1 MYAPNTRQHFFS
13 YFFQKIFVICV
24 APHKTCCIAGACAG
38 DIHPSITATMPNQRH
53 PDKRVY
59 NYWMH
64 RNTKDR
70 LETCAEKFGMSVN
83 EVIDVCVKSSL
94 DTFAE
99 RLAKFNPLTRRLT
112 AEQVAEILDQQD
124 LR

>member
-1 MYAPNTRQHFFS
+1 
-13 YFFQKIFVICV
+13 
-24 APHKTCCIAGACAG
+24 
-38 DIHPSITATMPNQRH
+38 MPNQRH
-53 PDKRVY
+53 PDKRVVT
-59 NYWMH
+59 YWTH
-64 RNTKDR
+64 YKTKSR
-70 LETCAEKFGMSVN
+70 LEMCAEKFGMSVN

>member
-1 MYAPNTRQHFFS
+1 
-13 YFFQKIFVICV
+13 
-24 APHKTCCIAGACAG
+24 
-38 DIHPSITATMPNQRH
+38 MPNQRH
-53 PDKRVY
+53 PDKRVI
-59 NYWMH
+59 NYWTH
-64 RNTKDR
+64 RETKDR
-70 LETCAEKFGMSVN
+70 LEVLSEKFGLSMN
-83 EVIDVCVKSSL
+83 EVVDVCVRSAL

>member
-1 MYAPNTRQHFFS
+1 
-13 YFFQKIFVICV
+13 
-24 APHKTCCIAGACAG
+24 
-38 DIHPSITATMPNQRH
+38 MPNQRH
-53 PDKRVY
+53 PDKRVI
-59 NYWMH
+59 NYWTH
-64 RNTKDR
+64 RKTKDR
-70 LETCAEKFGMSVN
+70 LEVLSEKFGLSMN
-83 EVIDVCVKSSL
+83 EVVDVCVRSAL

>member
-1 MYAPNTRQHFFS
+1 
-13 YFFQKIFVICV
+13 
-24 APHKTCCIAGACAG
+24 
-38 DIHPSITATMPNQRH
+38 
-53 PDKRVY
+53 
-59 NYWMH
+59 
-64 RNTKDR
+64 
-70 LETCAEKFGMSVN
+70 
-83 EVIDVCVKSSL
+83 VKSSL

>member
-1 MYAPNTRQHFFS
+1 
-13 YFFQKIFVICV
+13 
-24 APHKTCCIAGACAG
+24 
-38 DIHPSITATMPNQRH
+38 MPNQRH
-53 PDKRVY
+53 PDKRVI
-59 NYWMH
+59 NYWTH
-64 RNTKDR
+64 RKTKDR
-70 LETCAEKFGMSVN
+70 LEVLSEKFGLSMN
-83 EVIDVCVKSSL
+83 EVVDLCVRSAL

>member
-1 MYAPNTRQHFFS
+1 MCWVKCRQHFFS
-13 YFFQKIFVICV
+13 DFFQKIFVNCV
-24 APHKTCCIAGACAG
+24 APLKTWCIAGACTG
-38 DIHPSITATMPNQRH
+38 VKHPIINQFMPNQRH
-53 PDKRVY
+53 PDKRVI
-59 NYWMH
+59 NYWTH
-64 RNTKDR
+64 RETKDR
-70 LETCAEKFGMSVN
+70 LEVLSEKFGLSMN
-83 EVIDVCVKSSL
+83 EVVDVCVRSAL